1 MGKDDFME
9 TKGERREEKRKRA
22 WYKQHLASNRKSLN
36 IIIQAR
42 LKRIAH
48 DWYEVVQEEV
58 VKED

>member
-1 MGKDDFME
+1 ME